1 MSDESS
7 DRTAPTPSG
16 LSAAEMEL
24 RRYEARLGVWKV
36 VLGTFIVGLAGV
48 LIPGAVSFYTAYF
61 DNERKRV
68 ELELSQQAAHQQYI
82 KDFFTTAINQ
92 DIELRIR
99 FADYFA
105 NLSGPLQEGMWQNY
119 LTSLT
124 ALRDSNRKKINALES
139 QLVAFKLQSPEQ
151 VDTAEYDRINRELA
165 WANAE
170 VGYIPTERSAVFAVG
185 ESPVGKKLRL
195 YRETAELV
203 QRLAAAGGPL
213 PENPADLTRF
223 WDLYRKDLIGV
234 ESPAFSSAM
243 VRIGNLIKAP
253 SFGPDQASELK
264 RLAEELTAVARDELA
279 ALSQVSLQQEQQQ
292 QQQQQQQYQQQQLQ
306 TSQQPGLSQ
315 AQ

>member
-1 MSDESS
+1 VSDDSSESAS
-7 DRTAPTPSG
+7 PAPSG
-16 LSAAEMEL
+16 LTLAEMEL

-61 DNERKRV
+61 DNERKRL

-105 NLSGPLQEGMWQNY
+105 NLSGPLQEKMWQNY

-124 ALRDSNRKKINALES
+124 ALRDSNRKKINDLES

-185 ESPVGKKLRL
+185 ESPVGRKLRL

-203 QRLAAAGGPL
+203 QRLAAANGSL
-213 PENPADLTRF
+213 SENPADQTRF

-234 ESPAFSSAM
+234 ESPAFSALM
-243 VRIGNLIKAP
+243 VRIGNLLKSP
-253 SFGPDQASELK
+253 SFGPDQAPQLK
-264 RLAEELTAVARDELA
+264 SLAEALTTVARDELA
-279 ALSQVSLQQEQQQ
+279 NLAQVSLQQEQQQ
-292 QQQQQQQYQQQQLQ
+292 QSLQQQSLQ
-306 TSQQPGLSQ
+306 PAQ